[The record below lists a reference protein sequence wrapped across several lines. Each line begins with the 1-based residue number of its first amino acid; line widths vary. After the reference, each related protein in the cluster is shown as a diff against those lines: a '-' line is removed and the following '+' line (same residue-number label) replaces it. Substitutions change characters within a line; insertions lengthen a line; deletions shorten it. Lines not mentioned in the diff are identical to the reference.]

1 MKCAICKT
9 KKCYEGKDCTKIK
22 DAVTSK
28 YGESENKKIMQ
39 ISSKIESEGYMKL
52 TRLEELILFCSEM
65 NFKKIGVAFCIGLE
79 EEARIL
85 HNILERKFG
94 VYSVCCKVC
103 GINKSEFKLSK
114 VRDKDFEAMCD
125 PIGQATILN
134 DNKTD
139 LNIIFGL
146 CMGHDILFSKYSK
159 APVTTLLVKDRVLA
173 HNPAGALNKYYRNKL
188 KSKLDDNEI

>member
-1 MKCAICKT
+1 
-9 KKCYEGKDCTKIK
+9 
-22 DAVTSK
+22 
-28 YGESENKKIMQ
+28 
-39 ISSKIESEGYMKL
+39 MKL
-52 TRLEELILFCSEM
+52 TRLEELARFCSEM

-79 EEARIL
+79 EEAKIL
-85 HNILERKFG
+85 HKILEKNFD
-94 VYSVCCKVC
+94 VFSVCCKVC
-103 GINKSEFKLSK
+103 GIDKEKSGLKKIKED
-114 VRDKDFEAMCD
+114 RYEAMCD

-173 HNPAGALNKYYRNKL
+173 HNPVGALNKYYRNKL